1 MQSVISSYLTVKM
14 PKKKESM
21 MKVIKIRMNNVFYS
35 EFNVVE
41 SQSYNYGEPA
51 GILAL

>member
-1 MQSVISSYLTVKM
+1 M

-21 MKVIKIRMNNVFYS
+21 MKVLKIRMNNVFYS

-41 SQSYNYGEPA
+41 SQSYNHGVPA

>member
-1 MQSVISSYLTVKM
+1 M

-35 EFNVVE
+35 QFNVVE
-41 SQSYNYGEPA
+41 FQSYNYEVPA